1 MRPEIAVQG
10 MLAGMPEPADLS
22 CTLAEDRTV
31 VAVGQTVL
39 FEFATADYNLRN
51 LVAVSLTSLGFTGR
65 RVAEVF
71 GISEEYVSMLRGRIR
86 RDGSAAL
93 SARRGRP
100 STISAR
106 DLETARQA
114 RAAGKTDREIAAL
127 IGVHATTIARALVR
141 TAKVD
146 PEPAEPAP
154 TQQSLLPLEAADKGE
169 RQELEPVS
177 EAPVP
182 QAPLPQAPLPQAPEP
197 VLAGTARIGTATLRS
212 GYGGVMLLYPY
223 LSGVGAAE
231 ILASP
236 ADAKRSRYDDLAV
249 AFSATLA
256 FALGAGTIEGTK
268 HLRRAE
274 VGAVL
279 GITAMPELSSLR
291 SRLGEIGDR
300 SDPLELIRRSG
311 AGMISFDPSP
321 DPVYFVDDH
330 FVAYSGAARVQKGWN
345 TRRRHA
351 EPGRDDT
358 FLVDSRGR
366 AVVFHS
372 GPPTSLASNLPAVLA
387 ELRQVI
393 GPDAPV
399 LLGFDRGGSYPVAFS
414 ACRDAGADWVSY
426 RRAPLVA
433 TTTTPKRS
441 WTLRDGKR
449 FSVVLADEKVELK
462 NYGSA
467 RQLTLYES
475 GRPVLQVLT
484 SMEKATGAAL
494 LYWLRARWR
503 IENMFKYAASHCGI
517 NALADYAMVE
527 RPDDRLV
534 ANPERIAA
542 RKNVADAEACLA
554 SAERALPQLLDGPQ
568 STAEKNAQLPAASA
582 EIASAR
588 RALEDARQAL
598 RPIPA
603 KVAANVLDEDAV
615 IAEPKLERR
624 GLQMVL
630 RLLAFNAEAYT
641 AEHFN
646 AYLADKDEYR
656 AILRNLLHHP
666 ATITYAKDSVTVTLD
681 EPDSPRVCRSLT
693 LLAEEL
699 STHRA
704 CIPGDNRPIIYR
716 VGS

>member
-1 MRPEIAVQG
+1 
-10 MLAGMPEPADLS
+10 
-22 CTLAEDRTV
+22 
-31 VAVGQTVL
+31 
-39 FEFATADYNLRN
+39 
-51 LVAVSLTSLGFTGR
+51 
-65 RVAEVF
+65 
-71 GISEEYVSMLRGRIR
+71 
-86 RDGSAAL
+86 
-93 SARRGRP
+93 
-100 STISAR
+100 
-106 DLETARQA
+106 
-114 RAAGKTDREIAAL
+114 
-127 IGVHATTIARALVR
+127 
-141 TAKVD
+141 
-146 PEPAEPAP
+146 
-154 TQQSLLPLEAADKGE
+154 
-169 RQELEPVS
+169 
-177 EAPVP
+177 
-182 QAPLPQAPLPQAPEP
+182 
-197 VLAGTARIGTATLRS
+197 
-212 GYGGVMLLYPY
+212 MLLYPY
-223 LSGVGAAE
+223 LSGVGASS
-231 ILASP
+231 ILSP
-236 ADAKRSRYDDLAV
+236 AAGTKRFRYDDLAV
-249 AFSATLA
+249 AFSATLG

-268 HLRRAE
+268 HLRRAD

-300 SDPLELIRRSG
+300 SDPLELIRRCG
-311 AGMISFDPSP
+311 GGMLAFDPST

-330 FVAYSGAARVQKGWN
+330 FVAYSGTARVQKGWN

-372 GPPTSLASNLPAVLA
+372 GPPTSLASNLPATLA

-433 TTTTPKRS
+433 STATPKRS

-449 FSVVLADEKVELK
+449 LSVILADEKVELK

-484 SMEKATGAAL
+484 SMDKATGAAL

-503 IENMFKYAASHCGI
+503 IENMFKYAASHNGI
-517 NALADYAMVE
+517 NALADYRME
-527 RPDDRLV
+527 IRPDDRLV

-542 RKNVADAEACLA
+542 RENLADAEATLVA
-554 SAERALPQLLDGPQ
+554 AERALPQLLDGPL

-582 EIASAR
+582 QIASAR

-603 KVAANVLDEDAV
+603 KVAANVLDENAI
-615 IAEPKLERR
+615 IAEAKLERR

-630 RLLAFNAEAYT
+630 RMLAFNAEAYT

-646 AYLADKDEYR
+646 TYLADKDEYR

-666 ATITYAKDSVTVTLD
+666 ATITYAKDSVTVVLD
-681 EPDSPRVCRSLT
+681 EPDSPRVARSLH

-699 STHRA
+699 STHQA

-716 VGS
+716 VGG

>member
-10 MLAGMPEPADLS
+10 MLAGMPEAGDLS
-22 CTLAEDRTV
+22 CTLVEDRMV

-100 STISAR
+100 PTISAR
-106 DLETARQA
+106 DLAAAHKA
-114 RAAGKTDREIAAL
+114 RAAGKTDRQIAAS

-141 TAKVD
+141 TAKVE
-146 PEPAEPAP
+146 PELAELAP
-154 TQQSLLPLEAADKGE
+154 TQQSLLPLEAAEAGE

-177 EAPVP
+177 EDLLPEAPLP
-182 QAPLPQAPLPQAPEP
+182 EAPLPQALEP

-212 GYGGVMLLYPY
+212 GYGGAMLLYPY
-223 LSGVGAAE
+223 LSGVGASS
-231 ILASP
+231 ILSP
-236 ADAKRSRYDDLAV
+236 PAGGKRFRYDDLAV
-249 AFSATLA
+249 AFSATLG

-268 HLRRAE
+268 HLRRAD

-300 SDPLELIRRSG
+300 SDPLELIRRCG
-311 AGMISFDPSP
+311 GGMLAFDPST

-330 FVAYSGAARVQKGWN
+330 FVAYSGTARVQKGWN

-372 GPPTSLASNLPAVLA
+372 GPPTSLASNLPATLA

-433 TTTTPKRS
+433 STATPKRS

-449 FSVVLADEKVELK
+449 LSVILADEKVELK

-484 SMEKATGAAL
+484 SMDKATGAAL

-503 IENMFKYAASHCGI
+503 IENMFKYAASHNGI
-517 NALADYAMVE
+517 NALADYRME
-527 RPDDRLV
+527 IRPDDRLV

-542 RKNVADAEACLA
+542 RENLADAEATLVA
-554 SAERALPQLLDGPQ
+554 AERALPQLLDGPL

-582 EIASAR
+582 QIASAR

-603 KVAANVLDEDAV
+603 KVAANVLDENAI
-615 IAEPKLERR
+615 IAEAKLERR

-630 RLLAFNAEAYT
+630 RMLAFNAEAYT

-646 AYLADKDEYR
+646 TYLADKDEYR

-666 ATITYAKDSVTVTLD
+666 ATITYAKDSVTVVLD
-681 EPDSPRVCRSLT
+681 EPDSPRVARSLH

-699 STHRA
+699 STHQA

-716 VGS
+716 VGG

>member
-1 MRPEIAVQG
+1 
-10 MLAGMPEPADLS
+10 LS
-22 CTLAEDRTV
+22 CTPLGDRTV

-39 FEFATADYNLRN
+39 FEFSATDYNLRN
-51 LVAVSLTSLGFTGR
+51 LAVVSLTSLGFTGR

-71 GISEEYVSMLRGRIR
+71 GITEQYVSMLRGRVS
-86 RDGSAAL
+86 RDGSAAI

-100 STISAR
+100 PALAAR
-106 DLETARQA
+106 GLAAARQA
-114 RAAGKTDREIAAL
+114 RAAGKTDREIAASL
-127 IGVHATTIARALVR
+127 GVHATTIARALAR
-141 TAKVD
+141 TAKVE
-146 PEPAEPAP
+146 PEPPEPVPAP
-154 TQQSLLPLEAADKGE
+154 TQQSLLPLDEAE
-169 RQELEPVS
+169 EPEPQELAPVSEAPVS

-182 QAPLPQAPLPQAPEP
+182 VLP
-197 VLAGTARIGTATLRS
+197 GTARIGTATLRS
-212 GYGGVMLLYPY
+212 GYGGAMLLYPY
-223 LSGVGAAE
+223 LCGVGASE
-231 ILASP
+231 ILSP
-236 ADAKRSRYDDLAV
+236 PAGTKRSRYDDLAV
-249 AFSATLA
+249 LFSATLA
-256 FALGAGTIEGTK
+256 FALGAGTIEGAK
-268 HLRRAE
+268 HIRRAE
-274 VGAVL
+274 AGAVL
-279 GITAMPELSSLR
+279 GITTIPELSSLR

-300 SDPLELIRRSG
+300 SDPLELVRRCG
-311 AGMISFDPSP
+311 AGMLGFDPSP

-330 FVAYSGAARVQKGWN
+330 FVAYCGAARVQKGWN

-366 AVVFHS
+366 AVVFTS

-399 LLGFDRGGSYPVAFS
+399 LLGFDRGGSFPVAFS
-414 ACRDAGADWVSY
+414 ACREAGVDWVSY

-433 TTTTPKRS
+433 ATAIPKRS

-449 FSVVLADEKVELK
+449 LSVVLADEKVELR

-475 GRPVLQVLT
+475 GLPVLQVLT
-484 SMEKATGAAL
+484 SMDKATGAAL

-503 IENMFKYAASHCGI
+503 IENMFKYAAAHNGI
-517 NALADYAMVE
+517 NALADYRMEV
-527 RPDDRLV
+527 RPDDRKV

-542 RKNVADAEACLA
+542 RETLAEAEASLA
-554 SAERALPQLLDGPQ
+554 AAERALPQLLDGPQ

-582 EIASAR
+582 VIASAR
-588 RALEDARQAL
+588 RSREEARQAL

-603 KVAANVLDEDAV
+603 KVAANMLDEDAT
-615 IAEPKLERR
+615 IAEPRLERR

-656 AILRNLLHHP
+656 AILRNLMHHP
-666 ATITYAKDSVTVTLD
+666 ATVTYAKHSVTVVLD
-681 EPDSPRVCRSLT
+681 EPDSPRVRRSLR

-699 STHRA
+699 STHQA
-704 CIPGDNRPIIYR
+704 CIPGDNRPITYR
-716 VGS
+716 VGGGQVSTITQQQSREV